1 MTDKT
6 IQVVAL
12 VVDNGILTFYRT
24 DGSVFTVTQGDP
36 RGGALSDEF
45 FAQKRL
51 GKEVVDLVIGTDDM
65 NTTHLT
71 SKKRSPLIRFF
82 RALKSDV
89 EKLFGKDTL
98 EHEEALTEESHE
110 AAAQKVRDVAARLFA
125 SADNTADSTSD
136 LPVKL
141 VHSEDPM
148 TEDETIIAVTK
159 DGVVPGV
166 ENLSD
171 QFQAGEEGKAPA
183 QGPDNLIKRLATM
196 SAKRGH
202 TAKELMD
209 FIKKIDLPILPD
221 GSFLAYKRLRHIGN
235 GVYVDPHTSL
245 VHQRIGDIVQ
255 MDEKLVD
262 PSKRYAC
269 SQGLHIGSRHYMG
282 GFHAN
287 VEGSGTMLVLV
298 QPEDAIA
305 VPPRDSKARVCRY
318 QILADL
324 SNKAHNLVNNKKRMD
339 DCADTMKVVAQIVA
353 GARPAPL
360 GVVNIGAASGGNL
373 TYHIGNKTLPTN
385 TSLGEARAIA
395 GGKAT
400 EATSPVVPVRTI
412 DDEKQGNRAGLTPVK
427 VRDSSHKVSP
437 TAAREKAAQP
447 AEPVRVQV
455 AAQLYGR
462 MTDKKNTDA
471 DRLAAATEL
480 KAHKQRCK
488 VSYEALK
495 LPKETANDIEEIIT
509 VASPTP
515 SKADPKPSK
524 PAPSKPQ
531 AKKTEPVKTAPQPKA
546 KAPAE
551 VKAKPEPKA
560 EAPKAPQNESR
571 GDKARRLWANATD
584 SKLSGNHQKQALEEL
599 VKFKK
604 AAKVSW
610 EKLGLYTHSV
620 EAEMKKRGL

>member
-12 VVDNGILTFYRT
+12 VVDNGILTFYKT

-36 RGGALSDEF
+36 RGGAMSDEF
-45 FAQKRL
+45 FAQRKL
-51 GKEVVDLVIGTDDM
+51 GKEVVDLVVGTDDM
-65 NTTHLT
+65 NITHLS
-71 SKKRSPLIRFF
+71 SKKRNPLIRFF

-89 EKLFGKDTL
+89 DRLFGKDTL

-110 AAAQKVRDVAARLFA
+110 AAAAKVREVAARLFK
-125 SADNTADSTSD
+125 SGKDTPDHTSD
-136 LPVKL
+136 LPVKV
-141 VHSEDPM
+141 VHSEEPM
-148 TEDETIIAVTK
+148 TEDETIIACTE
-159 DGVVPGV
+159 DGIVPGV
-166 ENLSD
+166 ENLTD

-183 QGPDNLIKRLATM
+183 EGPDNLILRLSKM

-209 FIKKIDLPILPD
+209 FIKIIDLPILPD
-221 GSFLAYKRLRHIGN
+221 GSFLAYKRLRHIGG
-235 GVYVDPHTSL
+235 GVYVDPHTSR

-305 VPPRDSKARVCRY
+305 VPPRENKARVCRY
-318 QILADL
+318 MILADL
-324 SNKAHNLVNNKKRMD
+324 SNKAHDLVNKNKRMD
-339 DCADTMKVVAQIVA
+339 DCQETMEIVAQIVA
-353 GARPAPL
+353 GARPPVL
-360 GVVNIGAASGGNL
+360 GVVNISQANGHGL
-373 TYHIGNKTLPTN
+373 TYHINGKTLPTN
-385 TSLGEARAIA
+385 TPLEEARAIA

-400 EATSPVVPVRTI
+400 APTAPVKPVRTI
-412 DDEKQGNRAGLTPVK
+412 DDSKQGNRAGLTPEK
-427 VRDSSHKVSP
+427 VRDKAHKVSP
-437 TAAREKAAQP
+437 VAARAKAAEP

-471 DRLAAATEL
+471 DRRAAAQEL
-480 KAHKQRCK
+480 KAHKQKCK

-495 LPKETANDIEEIIT
+495 LPKETAGEIEEIIT
-509 VASPTP
+509 VTTP
-515 SKADPKPSK
+515 APAAPKPSAPVPSK
-524 PAPSKPQ
+524 PAK
-531 AKKTEPVKTAPQPKA
+531 AKKPEPAKTAPQPKA
-546 KAPAE
+546 PVE

-560 EAPKAPQNESR
+560 EAPKGGTRQDR
-571 GDKARRLWANATD
+571 ARRLYENMTD
-584 SKLSGNHQKQALEEL
+584 PKRSEPSRRSAAQDLKDFKSK
-599 VKFKK
+599 
-604 AAKVSW
+604 AKVGW
-610 EKLGLYTHSV
+610 GALGLGNYNV
-620 EAEMKKRGL
+620 EAELKKLLG